1 MDIYFYLLVIV
12 NNPTMDMSVQGL
24 FEHLFS
30 NLLVLYLGVEL
41 LGRVVIPR

>member
-12 NNPTMDMSVQGL
+12 NNPTMDMGVQGL

-41 LGRVVIPR
+41 LGRVVIPC